1 MPQPSAELL
10 SALQIL
16 CDTPPESL
24 RAIRGLDTWKRV
36 KVAINSIDDDADTYS
51 ESESDLLHSS
61 PSCVSSPSIISSQS
75 QQSSSTILPV
85 SPSSVTPISRVR
97 SSRSNSQH
105 NSQKKTKA
113 QCLAFLDMVKD
124 VLAKVV
130 SISYK
135 YPTLEEMS
143 PETELSME
151 KRTLFLRV
159 VYGSKSP
166 SERNLLLLGLS
177 QISHALD
184 YSNWEAENL
193 IRRRVDEICSN
204 LSMVNRRGGNITRY
218 TNEKT
223 SEHKDIVLRGIRD
236 GLNKLTFAKL
246 FRGKLKSANA
256 TNPDRAID
264 PDHQAEELADAVMG
278 ILPVL
283 SLTYPKFRL
292 LKYDQ
297 YPGVIDAL
305 LLEGGMVDTVKGLS
319 KWVRELIST
328 FQSPYQRSTGF
339 LLELLHT
346 QPATAHKIPNSR
358 LDTNNATEAFSHHSL
373 EDQPRIHNASATH
386 QPTSPHTVQM
396 YERASNLQDNLGDS
410 NTEIVS
416 ASQRSIPLP
425 DNGSDDDGI
434 VASSGAP
441 SSSHSPRNNEST
453 QSVDAGVA
461 VELAHANNK
470 RPFPA
475 NDAHNTRTAP
485 NQENQASS
493 EIRGAAIFGQGD
505 DFDVPH
511 FDAAIF
517 GQGDDFDAPRFD
529 AAAFG
534 QVDDFNVP
542 PIDAIMFGQGGG
554 FDVR

>member
-328 FQSPYQRSTGF
+328 FQSPYQSKFF
-339 LLELLHT
+339 L
-346 QPATAHKIPNSR
+346 
-358 LDTNNATEAFSHHSL
+358 
-373 EDQPRIHNASATH
+373 
-386 QPTSPHTVQM
+386 
-396 YERASNLQDNLGDS
+396 
-410 NTEIVS
+410 
-416 ASQRSIPLP
+416 
-425 DNGSDDDGI
+425 
-434 VASSGAP
+434 
-441 SSSHSPRNNEST
+441 
-453 QSVDAGVA
+453 
-461 VELAHANNK
+461 
-470 RPFPA
+470 
-475 NDAHNTRTAP
+475 
-485 NQENQASS
+485 
-493 EIRGAAIFGQGD
+493 
-505 DFDVPH
+505 
-511 FDAAIF
+511 
-517 GQGDDFDAPRFD
+517 
-529 AAAFG
+529 
-534 QVDDFNVP
+534 
-542 PIDAIMFGQGGG
+542 
-554 FDVR
+554 